1 MLNAGT
7 VDAMLRNPIGQAA
20 LVFAALV
27 YSGCIVIVRRVDQGR
42 VLMVSLVFGLAVVGA
57 FALFATGWRLARADA
72 LEGWDVA
79 DIMLLRDE
87 RRRKRRVGPLDRVA
101 KTLSPQLAILLGP
114 RLMAN
119 LRRRIDLAG
128 RPDGMTVD
136 SFLQLVVKYGVVLG
150 SVALVFLL
158 LGNLLSMFLAL
169 ADHPDPAALAAG
181 RPCSASAAPRSTTTS
196 PTSSTCSPSPSAPA
210 SASARPWNGWPAASS
225 GPLHEELLFT
235 LHQLDVGVSRRQ
247 AFSNLRDRCDS
258 DPMASFVSAFV
269 QAEELGAPLSE
280 ALSGIA
286 RDSRRDAAQRAR
298 QKAARTV
305 PRVTLL
311 VSTMMVLPTVIIIG
325 VGMYL
330 GSDVDLG
337 SIFGG

>member
-1 MLNAGT
+1 
-7 VDAMLRNPIGQAA
+7 
-20 LVFAALV
+20 
-27 YSGCIVIVRRVDQGR
+27 
-42 VLMVSLVFGLAVVGA
+42 MVAIAFGLAFVAA
-57 FALFATGWRLARADA
+57 FALFTTGWRLARADA

-79 DIMLLRDE
+79 DIVLLRDE
-87 RRRKRRVGPLDRVA
+87 RRRKRRIGPLDRAA

-114 RLMAN
+114 RIVAN

-136 SFLQLVVKYGVVLG
+136 SFLQLVVKYALALG
-150 SVALVFLL
+150 SVALVFIL
-158 LGNLLSMFLAL
+158 LGNLLSAFLTVITIPILPLSRLATLQRKRRTAIDDDLPDFLDVLAVTVGAGIGFRSAL
-169 ADHPDPAALAAG
+169 ERVAG
-181 RPCSASAAPRSTTTS
+181 RFT
-196 PTSSTCSPSPSAPA
+196 
-210 SASARPWNGWPAASS
+210 

-235 LHQLDVGVSRRQ
+235 LHQLDVGVPRRQ
-247 AFSNLRDRCDS
+247 AFANLRDRCDS

-305 PRVTLL
+305 PRVTLM

-325 VGMYL
+325 VGMFL

-337 SIFGG
+337 SIFSG

>member
-1 MLNAGT
+1 
-7 VDAMLRNPIGQAA
+7 
-20 LVFAALV
+20 
-27 YSGCIVIVRRVDQGR
+27 
-42 VLMVSLVFGLAVVGA
+42 MVPLAFGLAFVGA
-57 FALFATGWRLARADA
+57 FSLFAAGWRLARADA
-72 LEGWDVA
+72 LEGWEVA

-87 RRRKRRVGPLDRVA
+87 RRRKRRVGPLDRAA

-114 RLMAN
+114 RLIAN

-150 SVALVFLL
+150 SVALVFLM
-158 LGNLLSMFLAL
+158 LGNLLSMFLTVLSIPILPVSRLATLQRKRRTSIDDDLPDFLDVLAVTVGAGIGFRSAL
-169 ADHPDPAALAAG
+169 ERVAG
-181 RPCSASAAPRSTTTS
+181 RF
-196 PTSSTCSPSPSAPA
+196 
-210 SASARPWNGWPAASS
+210 S

-235 LHQLDVGVSRRQ
+235 LHQLDVGVPRRQ
-247 AFSNLRDRCDS
+247 AFANLRDRCDS
-258 DPMASFVSAFV
+258 DPMASFVAAFV

-280 ALSGIA
+280 SLSGIA

-305 PRVTLL
+305 PRVTLM
-311 VSTMMVLPTVIIIG
+311 VSTMMVMPTVIIIG